1 MREQNRNRKQ
11 KLPRLVEGSRKSEEP
26 LWMSGGGQ
34 IVSAL
39 SLGSERK
46 ECHEHETSYLLSHHH
61 LNRHSDKMRSTF
73 LCIPIGR
80 RRARSRARSE
90 IGSIEDPSETGEAVI
105 PRPAESTPD
114 FRIDTSTSP
123 PSSPLTPR
131 DQDSNGMQ
139 TNFFRTICLTTPNR
153 ATQTAPPFLIVFDL
167 FSEENKA
174 AIRNLQIALL
184 AQKQCP

>member
-1 MREQNRNRKQ
+1 
-11 KLPRLVEGSRKSEEP
+11 
-26 LWMSGGGQ
+26 MSGGGQ

-39 SLGSERK
+39 NPGSERK
-46 ECHEHETSYLLSHHH
+46 ECHEANYLLSHHH
-61 LNRHSDKMRSTF
+61 LHRHSDKMESNF

-90 IGSIEDPSETGEAVI
+90 IGSIEGPGEAGQAV

-114 FRIDTSTSP
+114 LRIGTSTSP
-123 PSSPLTPR
+123 PSRPLTPR

-139 TNFFRTICLTTPNR
+139 TGFFRKIYLTTPNH
-153 ATQTAPPFLIVFDL
+153 ATQIAPRFPTVFDL

-174 AIRNLQIALL
+174 AIRDPQIALL